1 MTQPTGQPGG
11 SGSSF
16 KPAASLGIADERQ
29 LSPERAVELAAMLNE
44 VVGNFDQLVWGT
56 WKAVAPNSPIKRQQ
70 NLRQMVAKFAS
81 GDPSVSREQLKAELD
96 RLRALGAALI
106 ASLNQ
111 AGRQFAQNHAHALA
125 PSQIESGVRL
135 GGKSVMVGHEVQ
147 CWRKYAELAQGLDA
161 DTIERDLHSSMAA
174 HAESLYRTAAN
185 A

>member
-1 MTQPTGQPGG
+1 MSQPSMSGG
-11 SGSSF
+11 GAF
-16 KPAASLGIADERQ
+16 KPGAMLGVADERQ
-29 LSPERAVELAAMLNE
+29 LSHERAVELAAMFNE

-70 NLRQMVAKFAS
+70 NLRQVVAKYAA
-81 GDPSVSREQLKAELD
+81 GDPGVTREQVKAELD

-111 AGRQFAQNHAHALA
+111 AGRQYAQKHANNLS
-125 PSQIESGVRL
+125 PSQIEAGVRL

-161 DTIERDLHSSMAA
+161 DTIERDLHASMAA
-174 HAESLYRTAAN
+174 HAESLFRTAA
-185 A
+185 ASA